1 MRDRFDLLVF
11 DWDGTLIDS
20 IDWIVSCLQRAA
32 CAHGCPTPDEQA
44 AKQVIGLS
52 LPRAMRALFPDA
64 DDDTVDKLIHA
75 YRSYYNEWAMGA
87 DDLFDGVMGLL
98 ENLRAAGYRLAIAT
112 GKARGGLDDALAA
125 TAVGHLF
132 DASRSADETAS
143 KPHPKMLLQ
152 LMDELRVPPG
162 RTLMIGDSLHDLQM
176 ARNAGVAAVGVTCGA
191 NTREELLALN
201 PLTCLQHPAEL
212 GALLV

>member
-20 IDWIVSCLQRAA
+20 IDWIVGCLQRAA
-32 CAHGCPTPDEQA
+32 REHGFPVPDEQA

-52 LPRAMRALFPDA
+52 LSRAMRTLFPDA
-64 DDDTVDKLIHA
+64 NDDTVDKLMHA
-75 YRSYYNEWAMGA
+75 YRGYYNGWAIGA
-87 DDLFDGVMGLL
+87 DDLFDGVAGLL

-125 TAVGHLF
+125 TAVGHFF
-132 DASRSADETAS
+132 DASRCADETAS

-152 LMDELRVPPG
+152 LMDEVRVPPE
-162 RTLMIGDSLHDLQM
+162 RTLMIGDSLHDLRM
-176 ARNAGVAAVGVTCGA
+176 AHNAGIAAVGVACGA

-201 PLTCLQHPAEL
+201 PLTCLRHPVEL
-212 GALLV
+212 LALLV